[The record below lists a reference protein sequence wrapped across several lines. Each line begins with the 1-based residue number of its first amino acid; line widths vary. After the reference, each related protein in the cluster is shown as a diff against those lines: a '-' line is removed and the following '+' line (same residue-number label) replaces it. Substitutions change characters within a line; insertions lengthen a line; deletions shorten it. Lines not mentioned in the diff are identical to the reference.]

1 MTRLVSLPE
10 WVFLCIVMMSCNI
23 STAMHPSC
31 PFATRML
38 RCIPYEGKVRLCQTQ
53 VIPRHPSPARRHVEC
68 CADHPLCLGN
78 TAGAFEQSTS
88 SAKTLSILLGPNGAT
103 ARTSFTQPPWKA
115 LEAHTK
121 EQPCLSVSRTE
132 VASVAASDKAH
143 GGEQDSL
150 VKPYIQKHHTEPLTH
165 SPSRS
170 RLMDHSRRATSSR
183 GQATSGSSSRSVL
196 SDSEARALQLWLDR
210 GHKLARSIDVEEK
223 HRANLGLSVWSY
235 TPDTLNGLRTICRA
249 IATKSDHL
257 SKHADVTEREITV
270 AAQELLKR
278 SRAEDPRDMYL
289 SDYMDFHKT
298 VDTALGSLYSYAK
311 KHDSDGASVYLLQ
324 QVTNRLRPHE

>member
-1 MTRLVSLPE
+1 
-10 WVFLCIVMMSCNI
+10 
-23 STAMHPSC
+23 
-31 PFATRML
+31 
-38 RCIPYEGKVRLCQTQ
+38 
-53 VIPRHPSPARRHVEC
+53 
-68 CADHPLCLGN
+68 
-78 TAGAFEQSTS
+78 
-88 SAKTLSILLGPNGAT
+88 
-103 ARTSFTQPPWKA
+103 
-115 LEAHTK
+115 
-121 EQPCLSVSRTE
+121 
-132 VASVAASDKAH
+132 
-143 GGEQDSL
+143 
-150 VKPYIQKHHTEPLTH
+150 
-165 SPSRS
+165 
-170 RLMDHSRRATSSR
+170 MDHSRRATSSR

-324 QVTNRLRPHE
+324 QVTNGLRPHEAEREASGLGSWVGAYLRSESDARRLLTSCEDLEADNQRWEQDCRGLDAENKSLRAEKQDLLRRLGLLETSRGMEYTASSPSVPRTIEPNSRALPTRRPQTPHHRSESRASQGSSNQFSR